1 MELVSTD
8 LFKWNGGDYLLVVD
22 SYSRFIE
29 IAKLTNTSSSRVI
42 QHTKSIFARH
52 SIPTTVKSDNGP
64 QYSSDE
70 YRKFSLEWGFKHV
83 TSSPYHP
90 QANGLAKNS
99 VQIIFLKAKSDG
111 RDPYI
116 SLLEYRNTSVDN
128 LRSLAQLSTNHHLN
142 SILPTNPAQL
152 SPKVVDPTMVT
163 TRLRQ
168 TNKHYY
174 NRETKEQLPLK
185 PNDPVR
191 VQTQNQWIPATIV
204 KPADTPHSYIVRCSN
219 GLQLHRNQK
228 YLMKDK
234 AKRVMKAYTIPNP
247 MGL

>member
-1 MELVSTD
+1 M
-8 LFKWNGGDYLLVVD
+8 VD
-22 SYSRFIE
+22 SYSHFIE

-52 SIPTTVKSDNGP
+52 GIPTTVKSDNGP

-90 QANGLAKNS
+90 QANGLTEKS
-99 VQIIFLKAKSDG
+99 VQIIKHLLEKVKSDG

-128 LRSLAQLSTNHHLN
+128 LGSPAQLSMNRHLN

-168 TNKHYY
+168 NQETNKYY
-174 NRETKEQLPLK
+174 VLRQGN
-185 PNDPVR
+185 
-191 VQTQNQWIPATIV
+191 
-204 KPADTPHSYIVRCSN
+204 
-219 GLQLHRNQK
+219 
-228 YLMKDK
+228 
-234 AKRVMKAYTIPNP
+234 
-247 MGL
+247 